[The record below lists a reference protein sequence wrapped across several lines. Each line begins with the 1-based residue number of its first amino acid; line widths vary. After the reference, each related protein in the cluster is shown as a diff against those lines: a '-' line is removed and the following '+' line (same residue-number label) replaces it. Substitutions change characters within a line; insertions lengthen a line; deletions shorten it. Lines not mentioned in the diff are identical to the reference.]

1 MKVCVLESMEELLL
15 LFQLNVGSCFPG
27 YDYIKYI
34 LHLSINHM
42 TIVMI
47 LARALQEEQM
57 WLHVDA
63 AYAGSAFVCPEFRK
77 WMKVEF

>member
-1 MKVCVLESMEELLL
+1 ML
-15 LFQLNVGSCFPG
+15 
-27 YDYIKYI
+27 
-34 LHLSINHM
+34 INFIIIIIVIITIIIINPTITITTM
-42 TIVMI
+42 T
-47 LARALQEEQM
+47 LQEEQM

>member
-1 MKVCVLESMEELLL
+1 ML
-15 LFQLNVGSCFPG
+15 
-27 YDYIKYI
+27 ITTI
-34 LHLSINHM
+34 ITIIINPTITITTM
-42 TIVMI
+42 T
-47 LARALQEEQM
+47 LQEEQM